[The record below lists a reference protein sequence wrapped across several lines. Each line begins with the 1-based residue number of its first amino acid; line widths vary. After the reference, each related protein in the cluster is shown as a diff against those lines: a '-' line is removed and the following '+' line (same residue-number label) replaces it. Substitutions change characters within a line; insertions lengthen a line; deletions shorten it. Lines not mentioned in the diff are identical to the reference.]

1 MPTEFC
7 PYCMN
12 VVESDAP
19 CKNCGLTAGNYTPA
33 PHHLPP
39 GTILKDRYLIGRVL
53 GEGGF
58 GITYIGCDLQLE
70 LKVAI
75 KEYFPTDKA
84 NRISSSSLSVANY
97 SGSVGQRYEE
107 GKTRFLQEARTMA
120 KMDKQPEIV
129 SAKDFFEAN
138 NTAYIVM
145 EYVEGTTLKE
155 LVEQRGGSIPVDELF
170 RLMEPL
176 FSAIGVMHELGLI
189 HRDIS
194 PENLMLER
202 GKIRLLDFGCARES
216 ADGNATMTIALKHG
230 YAPIEQYQNK
240 GQGSWT
246 DVYALSATIYYC
258 LTGKKPPQSMDR
270 LCEDELILPRKMG
283 VPLSENQE
291 KALLYGM
298 GVRPRRRFRTIE
310 ELHAALYND
319 EPAPDIEM
327 PADTVLAPDS
337 PVRPDDGAKFDDK
350 VNPDRTEKPRKKE
363 REEKPD
369 GGTKKN
375 TRLIA
380 LIAAAAVLLCIVLP
394 IALVSAQNNPDV
406 PAVAEVSEAPQLPE
420 DIQYTVAWDWQGL
433 VDGLQ
438 DDSVAAVRIPVDI
451 YMETYNG
458 LQVNKPL
465 LIEAGAHLHNFHQL
479 NIFGD
484 GMLIIEEE
492 GVLSNEGVMRT
503 YEGGSMVVNTGGRI
517 DNGLFFWN
525 ENASDI
531 YAAQGSILN
540 LGDENVNHLIL
551 NEEKLFENAVH
562 VTNEKEYL
570 SAINNIVTAAIVIDG
585 DLTLS
590 AQNRYTDKPI
600 MISEGVTVTALWDED
615 ESKDA
620 VLCLGGTVLVNHGRL
635 VGEVNNLDMSQGPS
649 VILNC
654 GEADAKYHLA
664 NEGGAFINYGTWN
677 TGGGNVNEGAFINLG
692 EMNFAYDGREVHG
705 YYNFNNGV
713 SYNNGIMTFADGYDR
728 NNPSHLELTDGIVFY
743 NAGDMIFG
751 TNSVLNNR
759 AHLLNLGGLHFNE
772 PDSVYIEN
780 YGIIEA
786 YHTGE
791 LRAEN
796 IDFNNPGAVLYY
808 QPEDVTMDDAGIGS
822 HVYPMECDRVVDNE
836 EDLRRCLEDDSAKS
850 IEVRGRIDLREP
862 ITINKGVVVTSG
874 LISSDADITIEGPE
888 SYVVNMREL
897 TGTSLYLKDQA
908 VYVQLCGDVFLN
920 DLVLDGGCTA
930 AFRDRVT
937 SNPNGGEITLDNDS
951 HLILMGESNIADSSI
966 NINRTCLIWANA
978 PLYLNECK
986 TVIDTYGELL
996 INKQLN
1002 TDGRS
1007 TLVNKGVLDIA
1018 SVDGCSSVLGGTI
1031 ENKNIIDITYPPEI
1045 VGRLINNGRI
1055 QLMYEEMQVT
1065 GSLENHGEILTYN
1078 NANIT
1083 GNLSGSPVKHG
1094 TEWIYR

>member
-1 MPTEFC
+1 
-7 PYCMN
+7 
-12 VVESDAP
+12 
-19 CKNCGLTAGNYTPA
+19 
-33 PHHLPP
+33 
-39 GTILKDRYLIGRVL
+39 
-53 GEGGF
+53 
-58 GITYIGCDLQLE
+58 
-70 LKVAI
+70 
-75 KEYFPTDKA
+75 
-84 NRISSSSLSVANY
+84 
-97 SGSVGQRYEE
+97 
-107 GKTRFLQEARTMA
+107 
-120 KMDKQPEIV
+120 
-129 SAKDFFEAN
+129 
-138 NTAYIVM
+138 
-145 EYVEGTTLKE
+145 
-155 LVEQRGGSIPVDELF
+155 
-170 RLMEPL
+170 
-176 FSAIGVMHELGLI
+176 
-189 HRDIS
+189 
-194 PENLMLER
+194 
-202 GKIRLLDFGCARES
+202 
-216 ADGNATMTIALKHG
+216 
-230 YAPIEQYQNK
+230 
-240 GQGSWT
+240 
-246 DVYALSATIYYC
+246 
-258 LTGKKPPQSMDR
+258 MDR

-363 REEKPD
+363 QEEKPD

-380 LIAAAAVLLCIVLP
+380 LVAAAAVLLCIVLP
-394 IALVSAQNNPDV
+394 IALVSAQNKPDV

-451 YMETYNG
+451 YIETYNG

-465 LIEAGAHLHNFHQL
+465 LIEAGAYLHNFHQL
-479 NIFGD
+479 NISGD

-540 LGDENVNHLIL
+540 LGEENVNHLTL
-551 NEEKLFENAVH
+551 NEEKLFEDAVH
-562 VTNEKEYL
+562 VTDELEYL
-570 SAINNIVTAAIVIDG
+570 RAINNPGTVAIVIDG

-677 TGGGNVNEGAFINLG
+677 TGGGSVNEGAFINLG

-705 YYNFNNGV
+705 YYCFNNAV

-728 NNPSHLELTDGIVFY
+728 NNPSHLELADGIVFY
-743 NAGDMIFG
+743 NAGEMVFG

-796 IDFNNPGAVLYY
+796 IDF
-808 QPEDVTMDDAGIGS
+808 
-822 HVYPMECDRVVDNE
+822 
-836 EDLRRCLEDDSAKS
+836 
-850 IEVRGRIDLREP
+850 
-862 ITINKGVVVTSG
+862 
-874 LISSDADITIEGPE
+874 
-888 SYVVNMREL
+888 
-897 TGTSLYLKDQA
+897 
-908 VYVQLCGDVFLN
+908 
-920 DLVLDGGCTA
+920 
-930 AFRDRVT
+930 
-937 SNPNGGEITLDNDS
+937 
-951 HLILMGESNIADSSI
+951 
-966 NINRTCLIWANA
+966 
-978 PLYLNECK
+978 
-986 TVIDTYGELL
+986 
-996 INKQLN
+996 
-1002 TDGRS
+1002 
-1007 TLVNKGVLDIA
+1007 
-1018 SVDGCSSVLGGTI
+1018 
-1031 ENKNIIDITYPPEI
+1031 
-1045 VGRLINNGRI
+1045 
-1055 QLMYEEMQVT
+1055 
-1065 GSLENHGEILTYN
+1065 
-1078 NANIT
+1078 
-1083 GNLSGSPVKHG
+1083 
-1094 TEWIYR
+1094 

>member
-39 GTILKDRYLIGRVL
+39 GTILRDRYLIGRVL

-97 SGSVGQRYEE
+97 SGSIGQRYEE
-107 GKTRFLQEARTMA
+107 GKARFLQEARTMA
-120 KMDKQPEIV
+120 KMDKQPVIV

-145 EYVEGTTLKE
+145 EYVEGTTLKDI
-155 LVEQRGGSIPVDELF
+155 VAQRGGRIPADELF
-170 RLMEPL
+170 RMMEPL
-176 FSAIGVMHELGLI
+176 FSALKDMHALGLI

-202 GKIRLLDFGCARES
+202 GAIRLLDFGCARES

-246 DVYALSATIYYC
+246 DVYALSATMYYC

-270 LCEDELILPRKMG
+270 LCEDELILPLKLG
-283 VPLSENQE
+283 VNMSENQE

-298 GVRPRRRFRTIE
+298 GVRPRRRYRTVE
-310 ELHAALYND
+310 ELYAALYSN
-319 EPAPDIEM
+319 EPAPDTDI
-327 PADTVLAPDS
+327 PTADIPEANKDNLPDNQPIPEDSAKPDNTVKPQ
-337 PVRPDDGAKFDDK
+337 
-350 VNPDRTEKPRKKE
+350 EKTARKKHRGE
-363 REEKPD
+363 A
-369 GGTKKN
+369 KKN
-375 TRLIA
+375 TRIIA
-380 LIAAAAVLLCIVLP
+380 VAVAAAVLICIVLP
-394 IALVSAQNNPDV
+394 IALVGAQNKHDA
-406 PAVAEVSEAPQLPE
+406 PAVVQVSEMPQLP
-420 DIQYTVAWDWQGL
+420 DDNQYTAVWDWQGL
-433 VDGLQ
+433 VDMLQ
-438 DDSVAAVRIPVDI
+438 DDSVAAVRIPVDVYI
-451 YMETYNG
+451 ETLNG
-458 LQVNKPL
+458 LEVNKPL
-465 LIEAGAHLHNFHQL
+465 RIEAGAYLHNFHQL
-479 NIFGD
+479 NISGH
-484 GMLIIEEE
+484 GMLIIQDE
-492 GVLSNEGVMRT
+492 GTLINEGVMRT
-503 YEGGSMVVNTGGRI
+503 YEGGSMVINTGGRI
-517 DNGLFFWN
+517 DNGVFLWN
-525 ENASDI
+525 ENAADI
-531 YAAQGSILN
+531 YAAEGSILN
-540 LGDENVNHLIL
+540 LGQENVQHLIL

-562 VTNEKEYL
+562 VADELEYL
-570 SAINNIVTAAIVIDG
+570 RAIDNPGIAAVVIDG

-590 AQNRYTDKPI
+590 PQNSYTDKPV
-600 MISEGVTVTALWDED
+600 MISEGVTVTALQGD
-615 ESKDA
+615 DA
-620 VLCLGGTVLVNHGRL
+620 GLYFEGAVLVNHGRL
-635 VGEVNNLDMSQGPS
+635 VGEINNGNMTGDPV

-654 GEADAKYHLA
+654 GEADAMYHLA
-664 NEGGAFINYGTWN
+664 NEGGVFINYGTWN
-677 TGGGNVNEGAFINLG
+677 TGGGSVNQGAFVNLG
-692 EMNFAYDGREVHG
+692 DMNFAYDGREVHG
-705 YYNFNNGV
+705 YHCFNNAV

-728 NNPSHLELTDGIVFY
+728 NNPSHLDITGGIVFY

-759 AHLLNLGGLHFNE
+759 AHLLNLGGLYFNE
-772 PDSVYIEN
+772 TDNIYIEN

-796 IDFNNPGAVLYY
+796 IDFYNPGAVLYY
-808 QPEDVTMDDAGIGS
+808 QPEDVTMDDAGIGN

-897 TGTSLYLKDQA
+897 TGTSLYLKNQA

-937 SNPNGGEITLDNDS
+937 SNPNGGEISLDNDS

-1007 TLVNKGVLDIA
+1007 TLVNKGVLDIG
-1018 SVDGCSSVLGGTI
+1018 SVDGCSSVLGGTM
-1031 ENKNIIDITYPPEI
+1031 ENKNIMDITFPPQI
-1045 VGRLINNGRI
+1045 AGMLINNGRI

-1065 GSLENHGEILTYN
+1065 GSLENHGEVLLYDDACITG
-1078 NANIT
+1078 NIT
-1083 GNLSGSPVKHG
+1083 GTPVAQG